1 MASATIGQP
10 ATLIVHRDAHAFR
23 YKAIEQL
30 QWVRVKCSLL
40 LQRISRTENPSLCH
54 ALEELSSSA
63 FSLIDMLEKPAIAP
77 VYQVILNAC
86 EATRAKYLT
95 CEAQLQSMNLDG
107 FTTTWRI
114 AYELSLA
121 WMESGK
127 AARQWVLYLE
137 AAYNP
142 RHTALGVQSQ
152 AYTAQHMQPPFV
164 PINMGSLPVPIMAA
178 SRSSLPQSSHYNSV
192 PQSHHSGH
200 GPGSSRYSATGG
212 TQQYPMRNA
221 PSQYNQFHHHYAANH
236 LAIASDLHSRP
247 QTMDRVSHIGY
258 QARSFDTAGIRTHE
272 TSFLKPPYES
282 SSQRGSLQPTPSLI
296 PVSSFVP
303 PFLSMP
309 YSPNAQNADWTSLNI
324 SASNR
329 VPVTDIYGRL
339 PRVIEDDDVNY
350 PLDLNDTL
358 TLENFLA
365 LSGGNLTTDP

>member
-40 LQRISRTENPSLCH
+40 LRRISRTENPSLCH
-54 ALEELSSSA
+54 ALAGLSANA
-63 FSLIDMLEKPAIAP
+63 FSLIAMLEKPAIAP
-77 VYQVILNAC
+77 IYQVILNAC
-86 EATRAKYLT
+86 EATRAKYLN
-95 CEAQLQSMNLDG
+95 CEAQLQRMNLDG

-114 AYELSLA
+114 ACELSLA

-127 AARQWVLYLE
+127 AARQWLIYLD
-137 AAYNP
+137 AARND
-142 RHTALGVQSQ
+142 RQTALSVQSQ

-192 PQSHHSGH
+192 PQSHHSGL
-200 GPGSSRYSATGG
+200 GPDSLRYSATGG

-221 PSQYNQFHHHYAANH
+221 RSQYTHHYAANH
-236 LAIASDLHSRP
+236 SAVTSDSHARP
-247 QTMDRVSHIGY
+247 RTMDRVSQPGY
-258 QARSFDTAGIRTHE
+258 RARRFATAGRAGTQAHE
-272 TSFLKPPYES
+272 TSFFKPTYETS
-282 SSQRGSLQPTPSLI
+282 QQRGSLQPTPSLV

-329 VPVTDIYGRL
+329 VPVDGIYGSL

-358 TLENFLA
+358 TFESFLA
-365 LSGGNLTTDP
+365 LSGRNSATDP